1 MIIKQSLIG
10 LTRRKPKTIIMLVI
24 FTVVFSIS
32 LAALTMIYSS
42 NIASSNILE
51 KIRATVTLDSQED
64 SSGEGLFT
72 GDIIEQFITVEHVV
86 GYNQCYSDYATPV
99 GFENCKEYAGENPY
113 EQTAQLEEDAEVSD
127 YVVVYGNETTE
138 LIDLFRLGNAVLS
151 EGVYPSGE
159 NNGCII
165 SQQLAESNQLSVGD
179 TLTLSVGNTEA
190 NIEIIGIYQTKAVF
204 TVTSDNIVGSAIFS
218 MSPYNVIYT
227 DLEFAASLFDINIE
241 DLYID
246 VYVDSPQ
253 NVQAV
258 GETIKSMDLDWSV
271 YQLINTTATEYNNEA
286 NNIEAMLYI
295 SRLLLLFVSVFSVLI
310 ILLVTSLWAERSR
323 YEGGIYLALGSTK
336 WYVVLKEFLSYCLMA
351 APAILISFITS
362 VPLANW
368 ILNMSESEN
377 NNIYSTFLT
386 GLENNTSVDIIR
398 PDAGTYASF
407 FGVVIIVLLVSCLLP
422 TYSLFKLKP
431 REILSNKK

>member
-24 FTVVFSIS
+24 FTVIFSIS

-310 ILLVTSLWAERSR
+310 ILLVTSLWAGHSR

-336 WYVVLKEFLSYCLMA
+336 WYVV
-351 APAILISFITS
+351 
-362 VPLANW
+362 
-368 ILNMSESEN
+368 
-377 NNIYSTFLT
+377 
-386 GLENNTSVDIIR
+386 
-398 PDAGTYASF
+398 
-407 FGVVIIVLLVSCLLP
+407 
-422 TYSLFKLKP
+422 
-431 REILSNKK
+431 